1 MFDIRDDRYFGH
13 FPMPPHAGN
22 LPDKTKIMKR
32 TDTIDTQQLTVNQ
45 YVQSDRIGI
54 QMRNLTR
61 HTIGFIVSGAKRIYR
76 DDRYGEIS
84 RGMLYSIPPGIHY
97 IENIPDNDDR
107 PFEEIVFLYTQPMLA
122 QAMQILSLNYNL
134 SLSAPNPRPA
144 PPENRC
150 AFEAWKSI
158 RSFFAGIAQYLRD
171 DVFLNAPSVEKLRF
185 TELIYLCMSHGDTRL
200 RDRILSNTDF
210 AAETLEQT
218 VTRYLFEDLTIEQLA
233 SRCNRSATSL
243 KNEFRRRFNEP
254 PHRWILRRRLTHSRF
269 LLVST
274 DKTVSQ
280 ICAECCFSN
289 TSHFIKLFRNEY
301 GETPAV
307 YRNRILREKMQR
319 PTDAPERADNVRTES
334 NVPAGITGY
343 SNGGRR
349 FGESSASGRMSSCIP
364 DEVREPALTAP
375 APRE

>member
-1 MFDIRDDRYFGH
+1 
-13 FPMPPHAGN
+13 
-22 LPDKTKIMKR
+22 
-32 TDTIDTQQLTVNQ
+32 
-45 YVQSDRIGI
+45 
-54 QMRNLTR
+54 
-61 HTIGFIVSGAKRIYR
+61 
-76 DDRYGEIS
+76 
-84 RGMLYSIPPGIHY
+84 
-97 IENIPDNDDR
+97 
-107 PFEEIVFLYTQPMLA
+107 
-122 QAMQILSLNYNL
+122 
-134 SLSAPNPRPA
+134 
-144 PPENRC
+144 
-150 AFEAWKSI
+150 
-158 RSFFAGIAQYLRD
+158 
-171 DVFLNAPSVEKLRF
+171 
-185 TELIYLCMSHGDTRL
+185 MSHGDTRL

-301 GETPAV
+301 GETPTV

-319 PTDAPERADNVRTES
+319 PADTPERADNVRTES
-334 NVPAGITGY
+334 NAQAGITGY